1 MRSTETLFESL
12 LTKCACTLDH
22 SFTLTNFRRH
32 ICTVEALHAIYGS
45 GSTCEKSDWFKV
57 FQGNRQFD
65 LVSERDI
72 HKHAEY
78 RRLVS
83 QIYSATSLRGQ
94 EKYIDAT
101 LTQLFSQFDQKLD
114 HPFDI
119 SAWIQYW
126 SFGKVLFSSLFPSL
140 FRKNPSL
147 ILGRYNRYD
156 DLLQAFRISQSW

>member
-1 MRSTETLFESL
+1 M
-12 LTKCACTLDH
+12 
-22 SFTLTNFRRH
+22 
-32 ICTVEALHAIYGS
+32 EALHAIYGS
-45 GSTCEKSDWFKV
+45 GSACEKSDWFKV

-65 LVSERDI
+65 LVSERDRR
-72 HKHAEY
+72 KHAEY

-83 QIYSATSLRGQ
+83 QVYSATSLRGQ
-94 EKYIDAT
+94 ENYIDAT

-126 SFGKVLFSSLFPSL
+126 SFGKVLFSFLFLSLIC
-140 FRKNPSL
+140 RNPWL

-156 DLLQAFRISQSW
+156 DLLQTLRISQSW